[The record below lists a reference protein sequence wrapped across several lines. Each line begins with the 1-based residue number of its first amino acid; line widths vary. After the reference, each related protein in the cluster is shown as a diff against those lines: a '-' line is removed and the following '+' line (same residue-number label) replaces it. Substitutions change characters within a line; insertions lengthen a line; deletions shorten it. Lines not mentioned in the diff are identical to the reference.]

1 MRKTVAVFFGGKS
14 CENEI
19 SILTGRDSQTAG
31 GITKSDSG
39 KYLNFVVA
47 SFDAP
52 LAVSKIDSLKQF
64 PPEENQLFDGTAI
77 QARYL
82 YDLFVPK
89 NKVCAVAVHAAE

>member
-1 MRKTVAVFFGGKS
+1 MVTDVSVLS
-14 CENEI
+14 
-19 SILTGRDSQTAG
+19 GRDGETEG
-31 GITKSDSG
+31 GVKKSDSG
-39 KYLNFVVA
+39 KYINFVVA
-47 SFDAP
+47 SYDAP

-89 NKVCAVAVHAAE
+89 NKVCAVAVHAEA